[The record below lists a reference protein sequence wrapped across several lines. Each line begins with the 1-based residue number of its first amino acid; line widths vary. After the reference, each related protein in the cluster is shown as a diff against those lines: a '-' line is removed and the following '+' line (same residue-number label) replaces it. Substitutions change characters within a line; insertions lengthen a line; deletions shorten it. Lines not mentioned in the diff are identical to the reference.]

1 MTKDEIQDKALEI
14 LKPIKRGGLG
24 ITMGGGK
31 TRIGLRDLDENCP
44 ALTRALVVAPKK
56 SVQTEWKDEAEK
68 IERTEL
74 LDNIVFSTYL
84 SLTKHNPADYDVVYL
99 DECHSLLDSH
109 RAFLGVFNGRIV
121 GLTGTPPRYANSEKG
136 KMVQEFCPILW
147 DYVTDTAV
155 EDGVLNDYRIIVHE
169 IELDYR
175 PNFKVETKTGG
186 FMTSEVKNYAYWCNR
201 VDSGTTPKSLQIAR
215 IMRMKALQ
223 NFQTKEKYTRRL
235 ADSIDSKCIIFANT
249 QDQADRLCDHSYH
262 SNNSESEDNL
272 QDFKNGVITELS
284 AVHQL
289 SEGVNVPDLRQGIIM
304 HSYGNERKASQR
316 LGRLLRLNPDDVA
329 TAHILCYMNTADED
343 WVKEALKDY
352 DNSKITWKNFN
363 IKLD

>member
-1 MTKDEIQDKALEI
+1 MTRDEIQEKALEI
-14 LKPIKRGGLG
+14 IKPVKRGGLG

-31 TRIGLRDLDENCP
+31 TRIGLRDLDENNP

-56 SVQTEWKDEAEK
+56 SIWTSWKDEAKEIGK
-68 IERTEL
+68 EVL
-74 LDNIVFSTYL
+74 LENITFTTYL
-84 SLTKHNPADYDVVYL
+84 SLTKHDPSDYDVVYL

-109 RAFLGVFNGRIV
+109 RAFLGVFNGRII

-136 KMVQEFCPILW
+136 RMVNDYCPIL
-147 DYVTDTAV
+147 YEYITDDAV
-155 EDGVLNDYRIIVHE
+155 DDNILNDYRIIVHE

-175 PNFKVETKTGG
+175 PNFRVETKTGG

-201 VDSGTTPKSLQIAR
+201 LDAANTPKSTQIAR

-223 NFQTKEKYTRRL
+223 NFQTKEKYTKRL
-235 ADSIDSKCIIFANT
+235 AASIQSKCIIFANT
-249 QDQADRLCDHSYH
+249 QEQADKMADYSYH
-262 SNNSESEDNL
+262 SGNPDSEENL
-272 QDFKNGVITELS
+272 VKFKSGEIMQLS

-329 TAHILCYMNTADED
+329 TIHILCYMNTVDED

-352 DNSKITWKNFN
+352 DDSKITWKNFN